1 MSSHDKYHPNYKELY
16 PGIQNRPEILDTL
29 KKSDRKMEYMEVDLK
44 RGTFIYDGEKQ
55 IAKFIPSRE
64 DSYDQMV
71 SEDVQFVADETS
83 VEMIVIRRIQIQ
95 KLRQVLPL
103 LEPEEYAMVNK
114 VFFEGTS
121 VRKLAKQ
128 SDIPHMTLQNRLN
141 RILEKLKIMM
151 EG

>member
-1 MSSHDKYHPNYKELY
+1 
-16 PGIQNRPEILDTL
+16 
-29 KKSDRKMEYMEVDLK
+29 MEYMEVDLK

-64 DSYDQMV
+64 DSYDQMI

-83 VEMIVIRRIQIQ
+83 VEMIAIRRIQIQ

-128 SDIPHMTLQNRLN
+128 RDMPHMTVQNQLN

-151 EG
+151 EK

>member
-1 MSSHDKYHPNYKELY
+1 MSSRDKYHPNYKELD

-55 IAKFIPSRE
+55 IAKFSPSRE
-64 DSYDQMV
+64 DSYDQMI

-83 VEMIVIRRIQIQ
+83 VEMIAIRRIQIQ

-114 VFFEGTS
+114 VFFE
-121 VRKLAKQ
+121 
-128 SDIPHMTLQNRLN
+128 
-141 RILEKLKIMM
+141 
-151 EG
+151 